1 MTEQPVSLTGQL
13 DDITTFMGPL
23 NPAEYEQ
30 RRRIRHFRNAASF
43 KVTQTESSTARTLC
57 WMTTEA
63 ATAWIYAPAD
73 LDALESVARFLRRLL
88 ILADQA
94 EEIGAP

>member
-1 MTEQPVSLTGQL
+1 MTEQPINLAGQP

-23 NPAEYEQ
+23 DPPEYEL
-30 RRRIRHFRNAASF
+30 RRRIRHFRNAASY
-43 KVTQTESSTARTLC
+43 KVTQTESASARTLC
-57 WMTTEA
+57 WIATEA

-73 LDALESVARFLRRLL
+73 LDMLESVAKFLRRLL
-88 ILADQA
+88 ILADHA